1 MISQRKGEK
10 RIQIDR
16 EDYRRLTTFRHSPVS
31 FILRV
36 AGMVGIL
43 AAVLLVAAQRFSAEL
58 PVLPSASPFLIFFV
72 GAAGIGAIIASYA
85 VMYAVY
91 LKNQNIE

>member
-58 PVLPSASPFLIFFV
+58 PVLPSVSPFLIFLSERRAL
-72 GAAGIGAIIASYA
+72 GQLS
-85 VMYAVY
+85 
-91 LKNQNIE
+91 LPTL